1 MALRTGAEYLDALRD
16 GREVYLDGRRVK
28 DVTAEPGLREV
39 AHTFARMYDLVIANP
54 GGMTFHDEN
63 GALKSGTWIES
74 RNRDQ
79 LVWRRN
85 FTEMVARRTGGLFGR
100 SQEYVPLFHLGML
113 NFKGEL
119 SRGDRRFERN
129 IENYWRRAREK
140 DLMLSH
146 GFATVQPPSGV
157 ALEDTMMPRI
167 VARDADAIVVRGA
180 KTVATFAAHSD
191 EIFVGSLP
199 YPGMSEDHVM
209 YFSVPI
215 ATPGLRVVARTP
227 YATGGVFDHPASQ
240 YGDEND
246 CIVILDDV
254 RVPWERVFG
263 LGGDPGRCAWIF
275 PRISEWAH
283 WSILARIA
291 VKAEVVVGLYAL
303 IPEMMGRSQQPHAQE
318 AIAEAIRYLI
328 TLRAFIH
335 ASEDQGTVTS
345 AGYYMPNPTYVTA
358 GRAYSVEHYRRIAGY
373 LHDIGGQ
380 SLINMASEKSFDS
393 PDVGPS
399 LEKIFSNPAA
409 SARDRARVT
418 RLGWDMVCDSFGA
431 RQTLFELFN
440 AAPWTAQRAQLAAE
454 FDLAPYRR
462 LALATAGIGSLEEAA
477 AAMPVAAHTKDRNY
491 EAAATSFKG
500 GRR

>member
-1 MALRTGAEYLDALRD
+1 MPTDVSAAFEELARRLRTLPDETAAQGAHRISIDACLRS
-16 GREVYLDGRRVK
+16 
-28 DVTAEPGLREV
+28 PG
-39 AHTFARMYDLVIANP
+39 
-54 GGMTFHDEN
+54 
-63 GALKSGTWIES
+63 
-74 RNRDQ
+74 
-79 LVWRRN
+79 
-85 FTEMVARRTGGLFGR
+85 
-100 SQEYVPLFHLGML
+100 
-113 NFKGEL
+113 
-119 SRGDRRFERN
+119 
-129 IENYWRRAREK
+129 RRARSTSCSPGHASSI
-140 DLMLSH
+140 LSRSPRRRRKA
-146 GFATVQPPSGV
+146 GGEPS
-157 ALEDTMMPRI
+157 
-167 VARDADAIVVRGA
+167 
-180 KTVATFAAHSD
+180 
-191 EIFVGSLP
+191 
-199 YPGMSEDHVM
+199 
-209 YFSVPI
+209 
-215 ATPGLRVVARTP
+215 
-227 YATGGVFDHPASQ
+227 
-240 YGDEND
+240 
-246 CIVILDDV
+246 
-254 RVPWERVFG
+254 
-263 LGGDPGRCAWIF
+263 RCAWIF
-275 PRISEWAH
+275 PHISEWAH

-291 VKAEVVVGLYAL
+291 VKAEVLVGLYAV

-358 GRAYSVEHYRRIAGY
+358 VRAYSVEHYRRIAGY

-399 LEKIFSNPAA
+399 LEKIFSNRAA

-440 AAPWTAQRAQLAAE
+440 AAPWTAQRAQLPAE

-477 AAMPVAAHTKDRNY
+477 AAMFMAAHTKDRNY

-500 GRR
+500 VRR